1 MKIYCQSGKL
11 AVEIEAGC
19 VFLNRCPGMIY
30 YPAEAR
36 MREGLIM
43 VDVWVVGIIFAAAI
57 LAAIMT
63 AGGGQ

>member
-1 MKIYCQSGKL
+1 
-11 AVEIEAGC
+11 
-19 VFLNRCPGMIY
+19 
-30 YPAEAR
+30 